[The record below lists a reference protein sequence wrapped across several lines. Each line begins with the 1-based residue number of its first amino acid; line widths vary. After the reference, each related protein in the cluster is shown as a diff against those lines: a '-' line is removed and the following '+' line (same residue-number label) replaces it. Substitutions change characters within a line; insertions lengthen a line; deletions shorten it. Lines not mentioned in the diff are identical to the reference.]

1 MQVKGQSVIGPVA
14 ATLLP
19 IAVYEWLRSFQS
31 C

>member
-1 MQVKGQSVIGPVA
+1 MQVKGQSVIGPIA

-19 IAVYEWLRSFQS
+19 IAVYEWLRIIPS